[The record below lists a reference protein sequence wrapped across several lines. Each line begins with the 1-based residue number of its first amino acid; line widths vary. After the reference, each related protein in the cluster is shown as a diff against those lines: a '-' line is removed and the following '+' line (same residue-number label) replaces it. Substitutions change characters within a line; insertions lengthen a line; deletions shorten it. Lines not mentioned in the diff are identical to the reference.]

1 MKISLKKLVQA
12 GCLFTLASGAGANS
26 IYECT
31 PQELASYIQ
40 EKNISSYVPTPIPTP
55 KEHKEVL
62 LQEAKNAENG
72 SGESCNTIF
81 SEGLDFDLSGIKDI
95 WGDISGISSGGAIA
109 AIKKMAQSY
118 MDELKKGIC
127 ERASSDYIKEKG
139 TDFLVDQ
146 VSEETGLSRGQV
158 KNFDAQDYAFE
169 QIGDSAGV
177 DDRLINPDEDN
188 DRIREREAENTVDDY
203 FDEAEDS
210 LFD

>member
-1 MKISLKKLVQA
+1 MITRLVLVHLCPAVPTAPNTTAGTTISMSAVSSTMIQ
-12 GCLFTLASGAGANS
+12 LFPPNSNIVLPNLSDTTLRF
-26 IYECT
+26 
-31 PQELASYIQ
+31 IQ
-40 EKNISSYVPTPIPTP
+40 LRKDAEDLEFTQSNIEKEKN
-55 KEHKEVL
+55 K
-62 LQEAKNAENG
+62 AKNKIEQVIN
-72 SGESCNTIF
+72 
-81 SEGLDFDLSGIKDI
+81 
-95 WGDISGISSGGAIA
+95 
-109 AIKKMAQSY
+109 
-118 MDELKKGIC
+118 
-127 ERASSDYIKEKG
+127 YIKEKG